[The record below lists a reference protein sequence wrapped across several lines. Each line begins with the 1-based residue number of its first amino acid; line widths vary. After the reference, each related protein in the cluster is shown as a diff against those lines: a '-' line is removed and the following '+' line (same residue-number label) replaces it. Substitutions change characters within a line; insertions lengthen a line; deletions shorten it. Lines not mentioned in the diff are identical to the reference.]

1 MDDLSGRVAVITGG
15 GRGIG
20 RAISLRLA
28 GAGAAVAIGYRRDEA
43 AARGTCAEIVASGGR
58 AAAYRASVEEPEQVR
73 AMTEQV
79 LSDFGGVDIVVCNAG
94 IASRGRLLADT
105 EPAELERVLRTH
117 VFGAYDLCRL
127 LVPQMRKRPRG
138 DIVVVSSTATQRAV
152 AGGGPYMM
160 AKAAL
165 EAFAATLA
173 VEEMRHGIHV
183 NVVAPGLVATD
194 MGDRL
199 VKAVRGV
206 ARAAEL
212 DAGSP
217 YGRVCRPEDV
227 ADVVAFLVSAGASY
241 VNGQRIAV
249 DGGGSSLRDGLYPT
263 TPNE

>member
-1 MDDLSGRVAVITGG
+1 MGDLSGRQAVVTGG

-20 RAISLRLA
+20 RAVSLRLA
-28 GAGAAVAIGYRRDEA
+28 DAGAAVAIGYRRDEA
-43 AARGTCAEIVASGGR
+43 AARGTCAQIIASGGR
-58 AAAYRASVEEPEQVR
+58 AAAYRASVEDPEEMR

-94 IASRGRLLADT
+94 SASRGRSLADT

-117 VFGAYDLCRL
+117 VFGAYYLCRL
-127 LVPQMRKRPRG
+127 LVPQLRERPRG
-138 DIVVVSSTATQRAV
+138 DIVVVSSVATDRASP
-152 AGGGPYMM
+152 GGGPYMM

-173 VEEMRHGIHV
+173 VEEMPHGTHV
-183 NVVAPGLVATD
+183 NVVAPGLVVTD

-199 VKAVRGV
+199 ARAVTG
-206 ARAAEL
+206 AAGAAEL
-212 DAGSP
+212 DADSP

-241 VNGQRIAV
+241 VNGQRIV
-249 DGGGSSLRDGLYPT
+249 VNGGGSSLPEGRH
-263 TPNE
+263 